1 MNPREMGEVLLNEA
15 RVTGCNLITFLTSN
29 RCYLCTKDW
38 ICDNCYRPLETHA
51 RDIRQR
57 YFGSGSTDGAEG
69 GNSEKLSP
77 SKLSEL
83 TSPSPGPSTNSYNLL
98 QNDNMRDD
106 RRASM
111 EAERLSNNSGGGGG
125 GGGGG
130 SGGGIIDGNG
140 SRPLSQTSSEMDTL
154 GPLQPVKHREKAKLQ
169 RPLTRYLPI
178 KSESLDLRHHIET
191 AGHQLPLIYD
201 VTVDTT
207 SCSGYLSKMSKKFH
221 HWNKRWFV
229 FDRRRKTLSYYSDNT
244 SRKARGV
251 IYFQSIEEVY
261 VDHMNTVR
269 SPQPSLTFIV
279 KTTSRLYHLMAPS
292 PEAMRVWVDVVFT
305 GAEGYHEFDHGV

>member
-1 MNPREMGEVLLNEA
+1 MNGRNVGETIMNEA
-15 RVTGCNLITFLTSN
+15 RLRGCNLITFLTSN
-29 RCYLCTKDW
+29 RYYLATKDW
-38 ICDNCYRPLETHA
+38 ICENCYNPLETRT

-57 YFGSGSTDGAEG
+57 CLGSGSSDGADG
-69 GNSEKLSP
+69 GTGEKLSP

-83 TSPSPGPSTNSYNLL
+83 TSPSPGPSNNSYSLL

-106 RRASM
+106 RRTSM
-111 EAERLSNNSGGGGG
+111 EGERLSNNSGG
-125 GGGGG
+125 
-130 SGGGIIDGNG
+130 IVDGNG
-140 SRPLSQTSSEMDTL
+140 SRPLSQISSEMDTI

-191 AGHQLPLIYD
+191 AGHQLQLIDD
-201 VTVDTT
+201 VTVNTT

-229 FDRRRKTLSYYSDNT
+229 FDRKRKTLTYYSDSN
-244 SRKARGV
+244 SKKARGV

-261 VDHMNTVR
+261 VDHMNTVK
-269 SPQPSLTFIV
+269 SPQPSLTFII
-279 KTTSRLYHLMAPS
+279 KTSSRLYHLMAPS